1 MKKPYIFILILA
13 LLFPVF
19 SSAQDLPVQYLSPL
33 PDSKYNN
40 KETNLII
47 RPYIVPNKNI
57 TKSSGTITV
66 RGSLSGIHEGKTIIA
81 SDGQTIIFKPDKPFK
96 LSETVFVKIGS
107 RATGKSASYEYK
119 FYIKEKEIPPSPPT
133 SFTDEMRKKY
143 SGNLYYNYNI
153 KDNITFN
160 DSLPP
165 DMPPITV
172 NVSNNPSPGKI
183 FVACWGFTMSYGAYL
198 LILNN
203 DGTPFFY
210 RKMIQNALD
219 FKQISNGN
227 LVYCDGNTYKYYEL
241 DTNYYIV
248 DSFYTGNGYTL
259 DFHDLEYLE
268 NGNAYVMAYDTT
280 FMDMSQI
287 VQGGDTNAM
296 VIGLI
301 VQEINVN
308 KNVIFQ
314 WRSWDHIPI
323 TDCLNQDLC
332 GDTIDY
338 VHGNA
343 VELDSDGNI
352 MISSRHLD
360 EITKINRTTGN
371 IIWRLGGKQNQFTFT
386 NDTNKFNFQHDIRR
400 LKNGHITLYD
410 NGNAHTPPFSRAV
423 EYAIDEQA
431 KTVTLVWEYR
441 NTPSTFGAFMGNV
454 QRLENGNTI
463 IGWGG
468 NFGPLPTVTEVSP
481 NGTKLLEMKFP
492 VMVFSYRAYKFNWDY
507 VDPGPPKPTSYVLKQ
522 NYPNPF
528 NPITN
533 IEFDLPEAQYVKLK
547 IYDITGREV
556 AQLVNQSMPAQ
567 KHLIKWDA
575 SNFSSG
581 VYFYQITT
589 DNFKVTKKMI
599 LLR

>member
-1 MKKPYIFILILA
+1 MKKSLTLVFITILVIPFFA
-13 LLFPVF
+13 V
-19 SSAQDLPVQYLSPL
+19 AQELPLQYLSPL
-33 PDSKYNN
+33 PDSKHNN
-40 KETNLII
+40 KETSLII
-47 RPYIVPNKNI
+47 RAYTAPEKNVINKKGNI
-57 TKSSGTITV
+57 SVI
-66 RGSLSGIHEGKTIIA
+66 GSLSGVHEGKTILA
-81 SDGQTIIFKPDKPFK
+81 SDGQTIIFKPERPFN
-96 LSETVFVKIGS
+96 LGETVYIKLGS
-107 RATGKSASYEYK
+107 RITGKSSSYEYK
-119 FYIKEKEIPPSPPT
+119 FYIKSKEPEPSPPST
-133 SFTDEMRKKY
+133 YADELKKKY
-143 SGNLYYNYNI
+143 FRNGLI
-153 KDNITFN
+153 QDNILFS

-183 FVACWGFTMSYGAYL
+183 FVACWGFTQTYSTYL

-210 RKMIQNALD
+210 RKMTANAVD

-280 FMDMSQI
+280 YMDMSQI

-301 VQEINVN
+301 VQEIDVN

-343 VELDSDGNI
+343 VELDTDGNI

-371 IIWRLGGKQNQFTFT
+371 IMWRLGGNQNQFTFT

-410 NGNAHTPPFSRAV
+410 NGNGHNPPFSRAV
-423 EYAIDEQA
+423 EYEINEQA
-431 KTVTLVWEYR
+431 RTVTLVWEYR

-507 VDPGPPKPTSYVLKQ
+507 IDPGPPKPTSYVLKQ

-533 IEFDLPEAQYVKLK
+533 IEFDLPEAQYVNLK
-547 IYDITGREV
+547 IYDITGREI

-567 KHLIKWDA
+567 KHIIKWDA